1 MATASSNK
9 SKSTQD
15 FVPIKEVRD
24 GIITLTDGGLRSIL
38 LASSMNFSLKSAPK
52 SLNHQTKEK

>member
-1 MATASSNK
+1 MPVSNK

-24 GIITLTDGGLRSIL
+24 GIITLHDGGLRSIVL
-38 LASSMNFSLKSAPK
+38 SSSMNFSLKSDDERDAII
-52 SLNHQTKEK
+52 